1 MRALAIA
8 GPRAT
13 KKQVDRFQN
22 PQAELRTLASPT
34 AEEVTRALRDRIDA
48 VLIFGGDGTV
58 NRHLG
63 QLAKSN
69 VPVLPVAAGSGND
82 LARAVG
88 MPTLETA
95 LNTWRAFIAGAARV
109 EAIDLGMIS
118 SMSV

>member
-1 MRALAIA
+1 MRALAIV

-13 KKQVDRFQN
+13 NKQVERLQN
-22 PQAELRTLASPT
+22 TQVELRSLASPT
-34 AEEVTRALRDRIDA
+34 ADEVTRALRDRIDA

-82 LARAVG
+82 LARAAG
-88 MPTLETA
+88 IPTLATA
-95 LNTWRAFIAGAARV
+95 LKTWRAFI
-109 EAIDLGMIS
+109 
-118 SMSV
+118 

>member
-13 KKQVDRFQN
+13 KKQVERFQN
-22 PQAELRTLASPT
+22 PQVELRILASPS
-34 AEEVTRALRDRIDA
+34 ADEVLRALRDRIDA

-69 VPVLPVAAGSGND
+69 LPVLPVAAGSGND
-82 LARAVG
+82 LARAAG
-88 MPTLETA
+88 MPTLEATWK
-95 LNTWRAFIAGAARV
+95 TWRAFVAGAAGI
-109 EAIDLGMIS
+109 A
-118 SMSV
+118 